1 MPIKKSKI
9 HSSVKIIDKNL
20 VNIYGCEIGKNTKV
34 GPFVEIQSDVVIGKN
49 CKISSHSFICS
60 GVEIEDNVFIGHNVT
75 FINDRHPKSVNS
87 KGKLKG
93 SNDWTLEKTF
103 IREGV
108 SIGSGSVIMC
118 GIEIGKNS
126 IIGAA
131 TLVLKNV
138 PRNKTYYNKIKN
150 NIR

>member
-93 SNDWTLEKTF
+93 SNDWTLEKTI